1 MTVQTDTAL
10 RKELIYSIFIRNF
23 SPEGTFKGVVPQ
35 LDRIK
40 ALGTDI
46 IWFLPFY
53 PIGEKN
59 RKGQAGSPYAIKDYR
74 AVDPNYGTMEDFED
88 LCNEIHKRGMKVMID
103 IVYNHTSPDSV
114 LVETHPEWFFKK
126 ADGSMGNQVGD
137 WTDIVDLDYKQAGL
151 WEYQIETLKQWAELV
166 DGFRC
171 DVAPLVPVDF
181 WVKAR
186 QAVEE
191 VKPGIIWLSETVHL
205 SFIRELRS
213 LGVLAHSDSEIYQA
227 FDMTYDYD
235 VRDLFDA
242 YLKDEIPLS
251 TYVNRLDIQ
260 EAIFPANYV
269 KLRNIENHDNPR
281 AKALIPNEE
290 SLLQWTSFIYL
301 QKGAT
306 LLYNGQEVQ
315 EDHVPTLFDDDKI
328 NWSAGRNISQ
338 ELVTLAKIQKED
350 IPMDAAYSVTAVD
363 DLDTAILTY
372 KEADQSFIGIC
383 SFKNKFGKVPVPV
396 LDGTYINLIN
406 GKEVTVKDGQVET
419 ESISIAFKAPNK

>member
-23 SPEGTFKGVVPQ
+23 SPEGTFKGVIPQ

-74 AVDPNYGTMEDFED
+74 AVDPNYGTMEDFKN

-151 WEYQIETLKQWAELV
+151 WEYQIETLKQWAKLV

-383 SFKNKFGKVPVPV
+383 SFKNKFGKVSVPV